1 MTRDEM
7 LAIDNAVRDAIGD
20 GDLDAFDRLMA
31 PDLAAEFREGL
42 AELKRAFGDYSGVNE
57 NGQTGPVHGHRDEPV
72 RGRADG
78 RFRRRRRLALR
89 ARTDRR
95 LPHHPRGRLS
105 LFRRARG

>member
-72 RGRADG
+72 RGQTELVPACS
-78 RFRRRRRLALR
+78 RLTPGPSTQSSTVGY
-89 ARTDRR
+89 ARPSRPP
-95 LPHHPRGRLS
+95 LGWL
-105 LFRRARG
+105 A